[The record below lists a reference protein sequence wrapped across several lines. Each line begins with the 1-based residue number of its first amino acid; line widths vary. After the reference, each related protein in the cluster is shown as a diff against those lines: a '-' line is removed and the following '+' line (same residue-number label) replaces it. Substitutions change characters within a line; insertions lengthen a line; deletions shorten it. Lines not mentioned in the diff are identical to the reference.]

1 VTKISRKELRVIV
14 ESQIRLSE
22 IAPVD
27 ALSTYGAVAGPVGAL
42 IAYLWQS
49 GKPVDEEAVAA
60 GLKMGSPPHILWKNL
75 HPDVKQAVMNLAR
88 AASNLPAIANEKLK
102 DMAIETL
109 EAAADAITPQSTDP
123 QKSREP

>member
-1 VTKISRKELRVIV
+1 MTKISRKELRVIV
-14 ESQIRLSE
+14 ESQIRLNELAPQAGAAVVMVLIGYLWKSGKLDDE
-22 IAPVD
+22 IA
-27 ALSTYGAVAGPVGAL
+27 VATDIMKL
-42 IAYLWQS
+42 
-49 GKPVDEEAVAA
+49 
-60 GLKMGSPPHILWKNL
+60 GSPAHQLWKNL
-75 HPDVKQAVMNLAR
+75 HPDVKQAVMDLAR

>member
-1 VTKISRKELRVIV
+1 MTKISRKELRAIV

-22 IAPVD
+22 ISPVILAAPMS
-27 ALSTYGAVAGPVGAL
+27 AAAVVL
-42 IAYLWQS
+42 IGHLWKS
-49 GKPVDEEAVAA
+49 GKLDDEIAVAA
-60 GLKMGSPPHILWKNL
+60 DIMKLGSPSHQLWKNL
-75 HPDVKQAVMNLAR
+75 HPDVKQAVMDLAR

>member
-1 VTKISRKELRVIV
+1 MTKISRKELRAIV

-22 IAPVD
+22 ISPVILAAPMS
-27 ALSTYGAVAGPVGAL
+27 AAAVVL
-42 IAYLWQS
+42 IGHLWKS
-49 GKPVDEEAVAA
+49 GKLDDEIAVAA
-60 GLKMGSPPHILWKNL
+60 DIMKLGSPAHQLWKNL
-75 HPDVKQAVMNLAR
+75 HPDVKQAVMDLAR

>member
-1 VTKISRKELRVIV
+1 MTKISRKELRVIV
-14 ESQIRLSE
+14 ESQIRLNELAPQAGAAVVMVLIGYLWKSGKLDDE
-22 IAPVD
+22 IA
-27 ALSTYGAVAGPVGAL
+27 VAKDIMKL
-42 IAYLWQS
+42 
-49 GKPVDEEAVAA
+49 
-60 GLKMGSPPHILWKNL
+60 GSPAHQLWKNL
-75 HPDVKQAVMNLAR
+75 HPDVKQAVMDLAR

>member
-1 VTKISRKELRVIV
+1 MTKISRKELRVIV
-14 ESQIRLSE
+14 ESQIRLNE
-22 IAPVD
+22 LAP
-27 ALSTYGAVAGPVGAL
+27 
-42 IAYLWQS
+42 Q
-49 GKPVDEEAVAA
+49 AVAA
-60 GLKMGSPPHILWKNL
+60 VVMVLIGYLWKSGKLDDEIAVATDIMKLGSPTYQLWKNL
-75 HPDVKQAVMNLAR
+75 HPDVKQAVMDLAR

>member
-1 VTKISRKELRVIV
+1 MTKISRKELRVIV

-27 ALSTYGAVAGPVGAL
+27 ALSTYGAVAIIGH
-42 IAYLWQS
+42 LWRGGELGDS
-49 GKPVDEEAVAA
+49 LAVAA
-60 GLKMGSPPHILWKNL
+60 DIMKLGSPAHQLWKNL